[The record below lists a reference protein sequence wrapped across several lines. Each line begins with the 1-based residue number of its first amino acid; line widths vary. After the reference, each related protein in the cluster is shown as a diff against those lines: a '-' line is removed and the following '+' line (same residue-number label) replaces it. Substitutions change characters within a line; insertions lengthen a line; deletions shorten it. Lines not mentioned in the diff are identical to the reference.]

1 MQNNASNAVLTY
13 GDFKAGVLVRE
24 AVTDLL
30 VVAAESEHD
39 RAIRYTAGADVHNG
53 TVELYDTSKA
63 AVMWS
68 APAKNLY
75 AATGVYVGTVLNFSL
90 PTLV

>member
-30 VVAAESEHD
+30 VVATESEND
-39 RAIRYTAGADVHNG
+39 RTIRYTPGADAHNG
-53 TVELYDTSKA
+53 TVELYDTSMA
-63 AVMWS
+63 AVLWA
-68 APAKNLY
+68 APATNLY
-75 AATGVYVGTVLNFSL
+75 DATGEYVGTVLDFSL
-90 PTLV
+90 PALV